1 MVVNFSH
8 EEIELPIGTTLSV
21 AEETYASI
29 VAAINEEGTSNFR
42 SKREKSP

>member
-8 EEIELPIGTTLSV
+8 EETELPKGNILGV
-21 AEETYASI
+21 AEEASASI

-42 SKREKSP
+42 STGKKTP